1 MNSRDLR
8 IIDRDE
14 LLATIRSHIDRLTE
28 DGTQSA
34 LLGEAQQCMNQ
45 MYAAGEIDSLHEA
58 IRYLTKHAP
67 DAPRTADAT
76 NRIPT

>member
-1 MNSRDLR
+1 MNRDLR

-14 LLATIRSHIDRLTE
+14 LLATIREHIDTLT
-28 DGTQSA
+28 DHGTQSA

-45 MYAAGEIDSLHEA
+45 MYAAGEIDTLHET